1 LQDLSETERH
11 KKVRNL
17 CRIDLFFL
25 LVYVLGRHDAN
36 KDWLFDRCRE
46 VQAEPDGHID
56 LWSREHYKSTIIT
69 FALTIQNILNEPDIT
84 IGIFSHTRPTAKA
97 FLRQIKREF
106 EGNDHLKALFP
117 DILWSDPFKDAP
129 KWSEDD
135 GLVIKRKAN
144 PKESTLEAHGL
155 VDGMPTG
162 RHFGILV
169 YDDVVTEKSVTS
181 PDMMAK
187 TLDALSLS
195 YNLGTN
201 GGRRRFV
208 GTRYHYNDAYKSVI
222 DRQTAIPRLYPATD
236 DGTVDGT
243 PVLLTRAQLEA
254 KRRDQGPYLFSCQML
269 QDPMADEA
277 QGFLDPWIKFYDDH
291 HGATEMNRYILCDP
305 AGEKKKTND
314 YTAAWVVGLSPDK
327 NIYLLD
333 MIRDRLNLT
342 QRADLMFKWHR
353 KWQPYDVGY
362 EKYGLM
368 ADIEHM
374 QDRMERENYRFDI
387 QELGGS
393 QPKNDRIRRL
403 IPDFEQGRIYMP
415 RTLHKTD
422 YEGVIRELVNV
433 FIEEEY
439 KAFPV
444 SLHDDMLDALSRMYD
459 LDMVWPETEEDT
471 DGRDRYAGGGKRN
484 RGSWMTV

>member
-1 LQDLSETERH
+1 LANLPALEATART
-11 KKVRNL
+11 KNL
-17 CRIDLFFL
+17 CQIDLFFL
-25 LVYVLGRHDAN
+25 LVYGLARADADR
-36 KDWLFDRCRE
+36 DWIFDRCRE
-46 VQAEPDGHID
+46 VQFAPNDRLD
-56 LWSREHYKSTIIT
+56 LWAREHYKSTIIT
-69 FALTIQNILNEPDIT
+69 FALTIQNILNNPGIT
-84 IGIFSHTRPTAKA
+84 VGIFSHTRPTSKA

-106 EGNDHLKALFP
+106 EGNETLKDLFP
-117 DILWSDPFKDAP
+117 EILWADPQSQAP

-135 GLVIKRKAN
+135 GLVVKRKSN

-162 RHFGILV
+162 RHFELLV

-195 YNLGTN
+195 YNLGSQ
-201 GGRRRFV
+201 GGLRRFV
-208 GTRYHYNDAYKSVI
+208 GTRYHFNDAYKAVM
-222 DRQTAIPRLYPATD
+222 DRGTATPRLYPATI
-236 DGTVDGT
+236 DGTVDGE
-243 PVLLTRAQLEA
+243 PVLLTPDQLAA
-254 KRRDQGPYLFSCQML
+254 KRRDQGPYIFACQML
-269 QDPMADEA
+269 QDPRADEA
-277 QGFLDPWIKFYDDH
+277 QGFVETWIKYYDDH

-305 AGEKKKTND
+305 AGEKKKSND
-314 YTAAWVVGLSPDK
+314 YTAAWVVGLAPDK

-333 MIRDRLNLT
+333 IVRDRLNLT
-342 QRADLMFKWHR
+342 QRADLIFKWHR

-374 QDRMERENYRFDI
+374 EDRMERENYRFDI
-387 QELGGS
+387 KQLGGS

-415 RTLHKTD
+415 KTLYKTD
-422 YEGVIRELVNV
+422 YEGIARELINV

-444 SLHDDMLDALSRMYD
+444 SIHDDMLDALSRMYD
-459 LDMVWPETEEDT
+459 MELTWPETEEEDE
-471 DGRDRYAGGGKRN
+471 GRDRYAGKARKASG
-484 RGSWMTV
+484 WAV